1 MKPPVE
7 ELIKEPEVPKRDKK
21 DMWLSY
27 LEYEIRNKLRDGKC
41 LTNDDID
48 DIIRFMVQ
56 SPLAQTKGFIIDV
69 NFTSNMESE

>member
-1 MKPPVE
+1 VKPPVE

-21 DMWLSY
+21 DMWLSD

>member
-21 DMWLSY
+21 DMWLSD